1 MTIDFMPYSEWGNV
15 FRELELLD
23 ALKADPMVLGI
34 RATAGKF
41 FIALDA
47 PPGPSTRWAEDNLT
61 DVLGVAVTLCEPSH
75 PAYARAAHSLFNRP
89 S

>member
-1 MTIDFMPYSEWGNV
+1 MPYSEWGNV
-15 FRELELLD
+15 FSEPVILE
-23 ALKADPMVLGI
+23 ALKADPMVHGI

-41 FIALDA
+41 FIALDM
-47 PPGPSTRWAEDNLT
+47 PKTREGAVGWAENNLT
-61 DVLGVAVTLCEPSH
+61 DVLGVSVTLCEPSH

>member
-75 PAYARAAHSLFNRP
+75 PAYARAAHSLFHRP
-89 S
+89 N